1 MRLIGHHIGQCII
14 CSDNSNTY
22 FVAKPGQPF
31 DLAEQRAGLAQAAQ
45 LEILEGNFTAYKA
58 LKALPHIVHLQQEQY
73 ALLERA
79 AETHNSDIFE
89 AMADMLLPQSLS
101 LCFLDWGHRHLFI
114 QLTEQCP
121 LWAVLIIYLLN
132 QFLI

>member
-1 MRLIGHHIGQCII
+1 MYGNRPPPNLEGKPKTIFLICFTNRTQTIMRLIGHQIGQCII

-45 LEILEGNFTAYKA
+45 LEILEGCFTAYKA
-58 LKALPHIVHLQQEQY
+58 LKALPHIVHLQPEQY
-73 ALLERA
+73 ALLEKA

-89 AMADMLLPQSLS
+89 AMADMLLP
-101 LCFLDWGHRHLFI
+101 
-114 QLTEQCP
+114 
-121 LWAVLIIYLLN
+121 
-132 QFLI
+132 

>member
-1 MRLIGHHIGQCII
+1 MVIGPLPSTEENPKPFPDLILQSKTQTIMRLIGHRVGQCII

-45 LEILEGNFTAYKA
+45 LEILEGCFTAYKA
-58 LKALPHIVHLQQEQY
+58 LKALPHIVHLQSEQY

-89 AMADMLLPQSLS
+89 AMADMLLP
-101 LCFLDWGHRHLFI
+101 
-114 QLTEQCP
+114 
-121 LWAVLIIYLLN
+121 
-132 QFLI
+132 

>member
-1 MRLIGHHIGQCII
+1 MYGNRPPPINGGKPKTESSFDFTIQTQTIMRLIGHHIGQCII

-45 LEILEGNFTAYKA
+45 LEILEGCFTAYKA
-58 LKALPHIVHLQQEQY
+58 LKALPHIVHLQPEQY

-89 AMADMLLPQSLS
+89 AMADMLLP
-101 LCFLDWGHRHLFI
+101 
-114 QLTEQCP
+114 
-121 LWAVLIIYLLN
+121 
-132 QFLI
+132 

>member
-1 MRLIGHHIGQCII
+1 MRLIGHYVGQCII

-31 DLAEQRAGLAQAAQ
+31 DIAEQRAGLAQAAQ
-45 LEILEGNFTAYKA
+45 LEILEGCFTAYKA
-58 LKALPHIVHLQQEQY
+58 LKALPHIVHLQPEQY

-89 AMADMLLPQSLS
+89 AMADMLLP
-101 LCFLDWGHRHLFI
+101 
-114 QLTEQCP
+114 
-121 LWAVLIIYLLN
+121 
-132 QFLI
+132 

>member
-89 AMADMLLPQSLS
+89 AMADMLLP
-101 LCFLDWGHRHLFI
+101 
-114 QLTEQCP
+114 
-121 LWAVLIIYLLN
+121 
-132 QFLI
+132 